1 MAETCQ
7 RLRPPKGHTNP
18 GGWAVLHFCWASFA
32 KSVFAGS
39 ITATY
44 LRRQFVNSLDVMVQ
58 PHQLCPV
65 VFVQVLEDIALTVQN
80 QLVAKVPF
88 CGFNVRT
95 HASGPLC

>member
-1 MAETCQ
+1 MAGQYCTFAGQ
-7 RLRPPKGHTNP
+7 VLLRVCLL
-18 GGWAVLHFCWASFA
+18 AVLLQH
-32 KSVFAGS
+32 
-39 ITATY
+39 I